1 MFWSFG
7 FGSFEIV
14 SDFVLA
20 LRRRLRRESNFGFG
34 CGDAALGS

>member
-1 MFWSFG
+1 MFRSLG
-7 FGSFEIV
+7 FGSFEFV

-34 CGDAALGS
+34 CDNAAMG